1 MHGGADPVSD
11 CGGVVLLFD
20 GVCKFCDGAVQFF
33 LARDRERR
41 VKFAAIQ
48 SQAGQAI
55 LRRFGL
61 PTNRLDSMVLVQND
75 RCYVKSTAAIR
86 VAKNLSGL
94 WPALYIFMIIPKP
107 IRDFFYDQFAR
118 RRYRWFGKFERCK
131 IPSPQIRERFLD

>member
-1 MHGGADPVSD
+1 MSD
-11 CGGVVLLFD
+11 SGGVVLLFD
-20 GVCKFCDGAVQFF
+20 GVGKFCDGAVQFI

-41 VKFAAIQ
+41 VKFAAIK

-61 PTNRLDSMVLVQND
+61 PTNRLDSMVLVQHD

-94 WPALYIFMIIPKP
+94 WPALYVFYEAGSVKSRRGLP
-107 IRDFFYDQFAR
+107 IA
-118 RRYRWFGKFERCK
+118 
-131 IPSPQIRERFLD
+131 